1 MKDKLIKHHKSR
13 LYFRARRVLGIS
25 LILIA
30 MTAAVAIPVGVTIY
44 KELNIQQVNK

>member
-1 MKDKLIKHHKSR
+1 MKDKLVKHHKSR
-13 LYFRARRVLGIS
+13 LYFKARRVLAIA
-25 LILIA
+25 LILIG

>member
-1 MKDKLIKHHKSR
+1 MKDKLIKHHKSHWH
-13 LYFRARRVLGIS
+13 FKFRRVFGIS

-44 KELNIQQVNK
+44 KEVNVQQVNK